1 MKCHAKSFHS
11 RLDRPCIDK
20 RELAA
25 HWERIHQHE
34 DKKKRA
40 KMISRYHQV
49 RFFERQK
56 ADRLVKKLRK
66 QLIEATNSNEISTL
80 KNELHVAEVDADYA
94 RHFPLLERYVSL
106 YPQTISGKEQRPGEA
121 GDGQDGSGKDPED
134 RFDAQGM
141 AEVALHAPRPPL
153 WATIEKIREEGRG
166 ALEKLRD
173 RRTDIKPKRSQS
185 ERKSKEILARKS
197 DVTQVKRTKQTYAN
211 IDGMP
216 TLKRHDMVV
225 LQGGIVMVTVSLKRL
240 DIAEN
245 LICARLVGH
254 GYGYVIYTE

>member
-1 MKCHAKSFHS
+1 MYAKSCAS
-11 RLDRPCIDK
+11 
-20 RELAA
+20 E
-25 HWERIHQHE
+25 
-34 DKKKRA
+34 
-40 KMISRYHQV
+40 ST
-49 RFFERQK
+49 ERQK

-197 DVTQVKRTKQTYAN
+197 DVTQVKRTKQTYASEQTSALSN
-211 IDGMP
+211 RASRRADRDQQHRRHANPQAARHGGTTGGDSDG
-216 TLKRHDMVV
+216 D
-225 LQGGIVMVTVSLKRL
+225 GFFE
-240 DIAEN
+240 A
-245 LICARLVGH
+245 A
-254 GYGYVIYTE
+254 